1 MTKKTT
7 PYIYSLFCCFV
18 FLSLHAQKPHKTTLV
33 FTSNIPK
40 DANFL
45 KKEFPPKT
53 FTSTTKLLKHKDS
66 VLETLKEKGYFTTTI
81 DNITQTKETQKVYL
95 TLGVQIQQI
104 NINIKSNDYNI
115 SSIKRD
121 SITIPPNK
129 LKSFLKNINQE
140 LINNGYTFASAKLS
154 KIKIT
159 NSTILKAILS
169 ISPKKTR
176 KIDAIRVKGI
186 ERYPKKYLN
195 YFLRIDKKQSPT
207 RNNIESISKRIN
219 TLGFASELKKPEI
232 LFSNDSTI
240 LYVYL
245 KKKEANTFDGLIN
258 FNTENRKIKLKGHLD
273 LTLNNALNYGE
284 QIKFNWRNNGN
295 NRQNLTLDTKLPY
308 LFNTKITSTLQ
319 LNLYRQDSSFVNSSL
334 KIGFSHPI
342 NNNVNIGATLRTET
356 SNSLQENSIFKNYT
370 KNIIGL
376 STNYKSNTK
385 NTLTI
390 SLSIYSGSRNSEG
403 TKTQQASLRFTSS
416 KTFSINKRINLYIK
430 NDTGYL
436 DSEKYLENELFRIG
450 GINSIRGFTDQSIAT
465 SKYSFFNSEFRL
477 KINNQTQLYSVHDI
491 GTHFSSNKTNN
502 LYAIGLGYIIKKSKN
517 IIDINYIIGNTTNQE
532 LDLKSAIISVKFLTL
547 F

>member
-1 MTKKTT
+1 M
-7 PYIYSLFCCFV
+7 

-33 FTSNIPK
+33 FTSNISK

-53 FTSTTKLLKHKDS
+53 FTSTAKLLKHKDS
-66 VLETLKEKGYFTTTI
+66 VLETLKEKGYFTATI
-81 DNITQTKETQKVYL
+81 DSITQTKETQKVHL
-95 TLGVQIQQI
+95 TLGVQIRQI
-104 NINIKSNDYNI
+104 NINIKSNNYNI

-121 SITIPPNK
+121 SITIPTNK

-159 NSTILKAILS
+159 NNTLLKATLS
-169 ISPKKTR
+169 ISQKKSRT
-176 KIDAIRVKGI
+176 IDAIRVKGI
-186 ERYPKKYLN
+186 ERYPKKFLN
-195 YFLRIDKKQSPT
+195 YFLRIDKKQPPT

-219 TLGFASELKKPEI
+219 TLSFASELKKPEI

-258 FNTENRKIKLKGHLD
+258 FNTENGKIKLKGHLD

-308 LFNTKITSTLQ
+308 LFNTKITPILQ
-319 LNLYRQDSSFVNSSL
+319 FNLYRQDSSFVNSSL
-334 KIGFSHPI
+334 KIGFLHPI
-342 NNNVNIGATLRTET
+342 NSSVNIGAVLRKET
-356 SNSLQENSIFKNYT
+356 SNSQQENSIFKNYT

-376 STNYKSNTK
+376 STTYQSNTK
-385 NTLTI
+385 NALKI
-390 SLSIYSGSRNSEG
+390 DLSIYSGSRNSED
-403 TKTQQASLRFTSS
+403 TKTQQTSLRFISS
-416 KTFSINKRINLYIK
+416 KTFSINRRINLYIK

-436 DSEKYLENELFRIG
+436 ESKNYLENELFRIG
-450 GINSIRGFTDQSIAT
+450 GINSIRGFTDQSITT

-477 KINNQTQLYSVHDI
+477 KINSQTQLYSAHDI
-491 GTHFSSNKTNN
+491 GTYFSNNKTNN
-502 LYAIGLGYIIKKSKN
+502 LYALGLGYLIKKSKN

-532 LDLKSAIISVKFLTL
+532 LNLKSAIISVKFLTL